1 MLSNQALGKSSTSD
15 SNDITS
21 EQFNNYFASIGSKL
35 ADKFDTC
42 LPSCPP
48 ADSIYTFRF
57 NSITLSDVFR
67 PKELSLLSSQPK
79 LDILDFDS
87 YLLHISAQSIAKPLT
102 CIFNQSCETG
112 HVPDDFKK
120 ARVTPIFK
128 KCGSV
133 NEYTNYRPISVVSY
147 VAKVFEKIIYKQ
159 LLAYMHEHDFFSID
173 QSAFLTNHSTQTS
186 LQRVNDDFLENIDD
200 KNITLVCCFDLKK
213 CFDSIIHSVLL
224 KKLRKY
230 GITNTEHSW
239 FKSYLTNRS
248 QATFYQNKLS
258 SFTNIHTG
266 IPQGSIL
273 GPLIFLIFINDIQNI
288 PHRCKINLYADDI
301 LLYSCDEDINIAS
314 SILQEDVNRILKW
327 FQDNKLTVNVQKTFL
342 IPFASPHRIKSIKSC
357 PVICAN
363 NSKLEWKFECKYLGV
378 ILDSCL
384 TWKPHIEYMCNELR
398 PKIGLLSR
406 LRHILPRKEL
416 CMIYMTLIQSII
428 DYGITLWGFSSK
440 ANVAQIAR
448 FQKRCARLITGQF
461 NYTISSQLLLNE
473 LNLLNIEDRIQ
484 YFISIA
490 IFKCLLKLAP
500 YYLQDKL
507 TLCNELHDY
516 LTRDTTLLSIPQA
529 RTNYMKRSFAFQG
542 PSLWNSLPPPIRSLN
557 LSVPQFKSQLK
568 RYLLNN
574 GNL

>member
-1 MLSNQALGKSSTSD
+1 
-15 SNDITS
+15 
-21 EQFNNYFASIGSKL
+21 
-35 ADKFDTC
+35 
-42 LPSCPP
+42 
-48 ADSIYTFRF
+48 
-57 NSITLSDVFR
+57 
-67 PKELSLLSSQPK
+67 
-79 LDILDFDS
+79 
-87 YLLHISAQSIAKPLT
+87 
-102 CIFNQSCETG
+102 
-112 HVPDDFKK
+112 
-120 ARVTPIFK
+120 
-128 KCGSV
+128 
-133 NEYTNYRPISVVSY
+133 
-147 VAKVFEKIIYKQ
+147 
-159 LLAYMHEHDFFSID
+159 
-173 QSAFLTNHSTQTS
+173 
-186 LQRVNDDFLENIDD
+186 
-200 KNITLVCCFDLKK
+200 
-213 CFDSIIHSVLL
+213 
-224 KKLRKY
+224 
-230 GITNTEHSW
+230 
-239 FKSYLTNRS
+239 
-248 QATFYQNKLS
+248 
-258 SFTNIHTG
+258 
-266 IPQGSIL
+266 
-273 GPLIFLIFINDIQNI
+273 
-288 PHRCKINLYADDI
+288 
-301 LLYSCDEDINIAS
+301 
-314 SILQEDVNRILKW
+314 
-327 FQDNKLTVNVQKTFL
+327 
-342 IPFASPHRIKSIKSC
+342 
-357 PVICAN
+357 
-363 NSKLEWKFECKYLGV
+363 
-378 ILDSCL
+378 
-384 TWKPHIEYMCNELR
+384 MCNKLR

-448 FQKRCARLITGQF
+448 FQKPCARLITGQF